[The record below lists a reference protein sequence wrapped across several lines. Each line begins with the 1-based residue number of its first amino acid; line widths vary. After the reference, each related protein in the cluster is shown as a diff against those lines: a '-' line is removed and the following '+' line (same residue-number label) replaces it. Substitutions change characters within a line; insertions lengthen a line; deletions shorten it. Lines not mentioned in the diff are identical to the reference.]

1 MELGGKHVIVTGATG
16 GIGQAT
22 VRTLIAGGVSRVGLV
37 GRTAKTLN
45 VLVEQLAEEFGED
58 KILGLH
64 ADVTDAD
71 AMERAFATFDQVAEP
86 LDVLVNNAGIL
97 AEGPIFGISFKG
109 IQRFPF
115 ERWQQVLDTNL
126 TAAFVCAQL
135 AIERMVRKR
144 VRGVVVNVSSHSR
157 RGRVAQSAYSASKGG
172 LDSLT
177 YTLARELRS
186 FGIRCC
192 AVAPGLTRTGL
203 LKDIAEAHIEQA
215 TKEICVGRPGHPEEI
230 AHGIRF
236 CIENDF
242 FNGRVLEL
250 DGGTFG

>member
-1 MELGGKHVIVTGATG
+1 MELKGKYVIVTGATG
-16 GIGQAT
+16 GIGEAT
-22 VRTLIAGGVSRVGLV
+22 VRMLLDCGVARVGIL
-37 GRTAKTLN
+37 GRNRERLSTLSD
-45 VLVEQLAEEFGED
+45 QLASEGSAD
-58 KILGLH
+58 RIVAMH
-64 ADVTDAD
+64 ADVTDGEAVEAAFKKFD
-71 AMERAFATFDQVAEP
+71 EQAER

-97 AEGPIFGISFKG
+97 AEGPIFSVSFKG

-115 ERWQQVLDTNL
+115 ERWQQVIDTNL
-126 TAAFVCAQL
+126 SGAFRCAQL

-144 VRGVVVNVSSHSR
+144 LRGLVLNVSSHSR

-177 YTLARELRS
+177 LTLARELRP

-192 AVAPGLTRTGL
+192 AVAPGLTLTGL
-203 LKDIAEAHIEQA
+203 LKDIAEPHIKKA
-215 TKEICVGRPGHPEEI
+215 TEEIAVGRPGRPEEI

-242 FNGRVLEL
+242 FNGRILEL